1 MTGQHKS
8 TQRAGAAPAS
18 AGPAPSPAAASVL
31 TAAAQA
37 QTQAQAQAQA
47 NRAAATILALDVEL
61 RHARSPAEIHYFAAN
76 EPRLLT
82 RSQQILVFS
91 AGRRNRLRIEAISAV
106 TAVDRSSPLVVGMEA
121 IVAAVGRSDGLEK
134 TREFDVGAF
143 SSESG
148 GLAASYPLTK
158 LLWLPYLDL
167 KGSVIGGALHA
178 RTTPWTAPEIA
189 IAEHIAGSIARSILA
204 VRTTGRPW
212 HWTAWFTR
220 RKLAGLAL
228 LLLLLMFMP
237 VPMSALAPLE
247 VVPRDP
253 FIVTAGTE
261 GVVQTVHVDPNAEV
275 KAGDVLVSLEDTV
288 LRNRYEI
295 AEQEVGVAEASLKK
309 AKQLSFVDPRGRHD
323 MATADAELTVRRAER
338 DYAKEMLE
346 RAVIRADRPGIVL
359 LESKRD
365 LIGRPVATG
374 EKLMEIVDPTAVL
387 LNIDLPVADAVV
399 LNPGAEVTAFLDS
412 DPLHPISAKLI
423 RSDYRARVHDQQ
435 QLAFR
440 LVAEATDGAAAKLR
454 LGVRGTAQ
462 VYAGKVSLG
471 LYLFRR
477 PLQTARRW
485 IGL

>member
-1 MTGQHKS
+1 MTGPLKS
-8 TQRAGAAPAS
+8 PQRPSADAAASSGQASSPASS
-18 AGPAPSPAAASVL
+18 AGPGL
-31 TAAAQA
+31 TAA
-37 QTQAQAQAQA
+37 AQAQAQA
-47 NRAAATILALDVEL
+47 NRAAAAILALDVEL
-61 RHARSPAEIHYFAAN
+61 RQARSVAEVHYFAAN
-76 EPRLLT
+76 EPRLVT
-82 RSQQILVFS
+82 RSQQILVF
-91 AGRRNRLRIEAISAV
+91 GPGLRNRLRIEAISAV
-106 TAVDRSSPLVVGMEA
+106 TAVDRSSPLVVGMEG
-121 IVAAVGRSDGLEK
+121 IVAALGRSDGLDK
-134 TREFDVGAF
+134 VREFDAGAF
-143 SSESG
+143 AHASG
-148 GLAASYPLTK
+148 GLSASYPLTK
-158 LLWLPYLDL
+158 LIWLPYLDL
-167 KGSVIGGALHA
+167 KGALIGGALHA

-189 IAEHIAGSIARSILA
+189 IAEHLAGSVSRSLLA
-204 VRTTGRPW
+204 LRGTSQPW

-220 RKLAGLAL
+220 RKLAGIAL
-228 LLLLLMFMP
+228 LLLLLMFVP

-261 GVVQTVHVDPNAEV
+261 GVVETVHVDPNAEV
-275 KAGDVLVSLEDTV
+275 KTGDILVTLEDTV

-309 AKQLSFVDPRGRHD
+309 AKQLAFVDVRGRHD
-323 MATADAELTVRRAER
+323 VATAEAELTVRRAER
-338 DYAKEMLE
+338 DYAREMLE
-346 RAVIRADRPGIVL
+346 RSVIRADRSGIVL

-374 EKLMEIVDPTAVL
+374 EKLMEIVDPSAVL

-399 LNPGAEVTAFLDS
+399 LDPGADVTAFLDS
-412 DPLHPISAKLI
+412 DPLHPLPAKLI

-440 LVAEATDGAAAKLR
+440 LVAEATEGAAGKLR

-477 PLQTARRW
+477 PLQAARRW